1 MKYSSLV
8 VSIFLNSIHNWSVT
22 AHDQLLGWEW
32 TFDISVLL
40 QATSGGGVGGRNE
53 KAGAGGWERVG
64 WYKRQEENRNSTV
77 CRKTSQRKDED
88 CKLPAPN
95 FSTFVPN
102 LSTLLL
108 NFSTFVPN
116 FFTFFLFFFLCF

>member
-8 VSIFLNSIHNWSVT
+8 VSIILNSIHNWSVT

-40 QATSGGGVGGRNE
+40 QATSGGGVGGGGAKNE

-77 CRKTSQRKDED
+77 CRKTSQRKDG
-88 CKLPAPN
+88 N
-95 FSTFVPN
+95 
-102 LSTLLL
+102 
-108 NFSTFVPN
+108 
-116 FFTFFLFFFLCF
+116 